1 MSFEFQPNESVEQ
14 GVKRVVTEQLS
25 GALADLNGVEA
36 RQADTAVHSVRKRFK
51 KVRALLRL
59 VRGALGEGVFVV
71 ENSTFRDTGAALS
84 EVRDATV
91 LVQTLDALKEQAD
104 PAAYAVARKRLLSRR
119 RAVKRRV
126 IQGGNGLQSAADQI
140 AQVGPRVASWPLE
153 GAGWDAIESGIQ
165 SIYRKARDAYRHTQT
180 TCHPELFHEWRK
192 RTKDLWHQMELL
204 EPLWPEALHSLADEF
219 HALADTLGLEHDLSV
234 LKTVLEA
241 EAMSRG
247 EPPSALLAVLEERR
261 TILAA
266 EAHERGARLFAEK
279 SKDFVRRLRHYWQA
293 WQGGEEGRSQ
303 LAQDQ
308 APR

>member
-1 MSFEFQPNESVEQ
+1 
-14 GVKRVVTEQLS
+14 
-25 GALADLNGVEA
+25 
-36 RQADTAVHSVRKRFK
+36 
-51 KVRALLRL
+51 
-59 VRGALGEGVFVV
+59 
-71 ENSTFRDTGAALS
+71 
-84 EVRDATV
+84 VRDATV

-104 PAAYAVARKRLLSRR
+104 PAAYAVARKRLLARR

-234 LKTVLEA
+234 LKTVLE
-241 EAMSRG
+241 
-247 EPPSALLAVLEERR
+247 ERR

-303 LAQDQ
+303 LAQGQ